1 MISDRAAANSSPNA
15 KARYVARGSA
25 TIVRDGND

>member
-1 MISDRAAANSSPNA
+1 MISDHTGANSSPDA

-25 TIVRDGND
+25 TVDRDGED